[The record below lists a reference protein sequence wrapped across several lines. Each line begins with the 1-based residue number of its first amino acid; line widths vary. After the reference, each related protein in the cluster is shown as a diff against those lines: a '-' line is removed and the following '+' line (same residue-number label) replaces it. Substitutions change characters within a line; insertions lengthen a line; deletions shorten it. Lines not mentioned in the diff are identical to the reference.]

1 MIGFGTGSSRS
12 ASASDL
18 DDHSNNSSTIIGGRE
33 KESEQVSLPTFGGL
47 PENTVEKPTS
57 SIMKS
62 QVGVE
67 QEQKSHDLMLL
78 DEISNMIRQP
88 CQEEDLVRLIQ
99 QYKFEEA
106 RYLL

>member
-1 MIGFGTGSSRS
+1 MG
-12 ASASDL
+12 
-18 DDHSNNSSTIIGGRE
+18 
-33 KESEQVSLPTFGGL
+33 LPTFGGL
-47 PENTVEKPTS
+47 PENTAEKPTS

>member
-1 MIGFGTGSSRS
+1 
-12 ASASDL
+12 
-18 DDHSNNSSTIIGGRE
+18 
-33 KESEQVSLPTFGGL
+33 
-47 PENTVEKPTS
+47 
-57 SIMKS
+57 MKS

>member
-1 MIGFGTGSSRS
+1 MG
-12 ASASDL
+12 
-18 DDHSNNSSTIIGGRE
+18 
-33 KESEQVSLPTFGGL
+33 LPTFGGKS
-47 PENTVEKPTS
+47 ETTVEKPTS

-106 RYLL
+106 RYLLQQ